1 MLTYQLSA
9 TATSLSLEELHALVA
24 KWETEI
30 GVKVSRI
37 QVRGMKTKWGSVST
51 AGILTLSSDLLQLPI
66 ELAEYVVVHE
76 LVHLRLP
83 NHSKA
88 WKVSMGLYLP
98 DWRRRHHRLLQVMP
112 K

>member
-1 MLTYQLSA
+1 MVAYQLP
-9 TATSLSLEELHALVA
+9 TIATSLSLEELYALVA
-24 KWETEI
+24 NWETEI
-30 GVKVSRI
+30 GVKVSRV

-51 AGILTLSSDLLQLPI
+51 GGILTLSSNLLQLPV

-76 LVHLRLP
+76 LVHLRFP

-88 WKVSMGLYLP
+88 WKVCMGLYLP
-98 DWRRRHHRLLQVMP
+98 DWRKRHHQLLQVMP